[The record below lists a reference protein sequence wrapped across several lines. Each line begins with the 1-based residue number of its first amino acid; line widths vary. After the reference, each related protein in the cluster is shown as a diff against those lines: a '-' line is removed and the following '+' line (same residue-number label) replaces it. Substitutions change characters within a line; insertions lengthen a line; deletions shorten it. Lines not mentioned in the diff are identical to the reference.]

1 MSPPR
6 PRSRASAATSSSAA
20 TPARPHR
27 GDARAR
33 LDEELRL
40 IERHGLAGFFLL
52 HRDILEMAR
61 EVAVRVRGG
70 SAGRHLLPPGRG
82 RGSSVGSIVCYL
94 IGLSHVDPIAAR
106 LFLGRFLSEE
116 LASVPDIDLD
126 FPRDVREGLMIAV
139 IERYG
144 PEHAALVAA
153 FPTYRVRGAIR
164 DLGKAL
170 ALPQGEIE
178 RMARLADEWGAIG
191 ADQVEQMRE
200 RAGAPRWRAF
210 AFLMEEI
217 MGIPRHISQHSGG
230 MVISTRPL
238 VELVPVIPAAME
250 GRQICQWDKD
260 SCADAGF
267 LKIDLLGLGML
278 SAVEECVDL
287 IAETRGAPI
296 DLSRV
301 GFDDPEV
308 YAEIQQADTVGVF
321 QIESRA
327 QMQSLHQTLPE
338 NLDDLTVQVALVR
351 PGPIVGDAVSP
362 YVKHRRALRADPG
375 FVPPYDHPLLEPVLR
390 DTLGVVVFQDQ
401 VLEVAIAL
409 AGFSTGDAE
418 SLRRAMSRKRSR
430 DALERHRQRFCSG
443 AAARGV
449 DEAVALRV
457 FEKVVAFSE
466 FGFPKSHAAAFAIL
480 AYQSAWLH
488 RSYPAE
494 FLCALLNAQ
503 PMGFYPPATLLRDG
517 ERRGVEIRPPDVNRS
532 GVACAVEAGG
542 RAVRIGLGY
551 VKGVGTR
558 AEGLVAERA
567 AEGDYANLGEL
578 VRRAP
583 LASDQLEGL
592 IRAGAC
598 DEFDR
603 NRRRLL
609 WELPLHRAPA
619 IAGDGLQL
627 ALALDASPT
636 PALPRMS
643 DWERMVADHEAMS
656 LTTGPHPMALLRPS
670 LDAEIVTSDRLLH
683 TPLRRVTI
691 AGITIARQRPGTAKG
706 IVFLLVEDEHGMTN
720 VICPPAVYERDRI
733 AVRAEP
739 LVQVWGRLERRDG
752 AVNVIADRVAGLAY
766 AGRPDVG
773 RAAERAA
780 AQAAGTGAGQG
791 GHVADLRR
799 LRAAAPRA
807 NSFGRGRR

>member
-1 MSPPR
+1 M
-6 PRSRASAATSSSAA
+6 
-20 TPARPHR
+20 
-27 GDARAR
+27 G
-33 LDEELRL
+33 
-40 IERHGLAGFFLL
+40 
-52 HRDILEMAR
+52 
-61 EVAVRVRGG
+61 EV
-70 SAGRHLLPPGRG
+70 
-82 RGSSVGSIVCYL
+82 
-94 IGLSHVDPIAAR
+94 
-106 LFLGRFLSEE
+106 
-116 LASVPDIDLD
+116 
-126 FPRDVREGLMIAV
+126 
-139 IERYG
+139 
-144 PEHAALVAA
+144 
-153 FPTYRVRGAIR
+153 
-164 DLGKAL
+164 
-170 ALPQGEIE
+170 E

-191 ADQVEQMRE
+191 QEQVEQMRE
-200 RAGAPRWRAF
+200 RAGSPRWRAF

-287 IAETRGAPI
+287 IAAVRGAPI

-351 PGPIVGDAVSP
+351 PGPIVGDAVNP
-362 YVKHRRALRADPG
+362 YVKHRRARRADPG
-375 FVPPYDHPLLEPVLR
+375 FEPPYDHPLLEPVLH

-409 AGFSTGDAE
+409 AGFSTGEAE

-430 DALERHRQRFCSG
+430 DALERHRQRFRAG

-449 DEAVALRV
+449 PEATAMRV

-488 RSYPAE
+488 RSLPGRVPVRAPERPADG
-494 FLCALLNAQ
+494 LLPA
-503 PMGFYPPATLLRDG
+503 GDAASRRRAAGRRDPPAGR
-517 ERRGVEIRPPDVNRS
+517 EPKRRGLHRRGRRRGRCGSASATSRASAPGPRDVIAER
-532 GVACAVEAGG
+532 E
-542 RAVRIGLGY
+542 
-551 VKGVGTR
+551 
-558 AEGLVAERA
+558 AEGAFS
-567 AEGDYANLGEL
+567 DLGEL

-583 LASDQLEGL
+583 LALGPA
-592 IRAGAC
+592 RGA
-598 DEFDR
+598 DP
-603 NRRRLL
+603 RRRLRRL
-609 WELPLHRAPA
+609 RPQPPPAPVGAAPA
-619 IAGDGLQL
+619 PRPRGAGGRRAAGAGAGRL
-627 ALALDASPT
+627 
-636 PALPRMS
+636 
-643 DWERMVADHEAMS
+643 
-656 LTTGPHPMALLRPS
+656 PHPGAAAHVRLGADGGRPRGHEPDHRPPPDGAPAAEPRRRDPHLRPAPARS
-670 LDAEIVTSDRLLH
+670 ARAGH
-683 TPLRRVTI
+683 HRRHHHRPP
-691 AGITIARQRPGTAKG
+691 APGTAKG
-706 IVFLLVEDEHGMTN
+706 IVFLLVEDECGMTN

-752 AVNVIADRVAGLAY
+752 AVNVIADRVAGLTY
-766 AGRPDVG
+766 AGRPDLG

-780 AQAAGTGAGQG
+780 ARAAGTGAGPGRPRRRPAPAASRRPACEQLRPRPALTPSSQPGRQWCVFPKNSVKRTAARG
-791 GHVADLRR
+791 GISVGWVSRCGF
-799 LRAAAPRA
+799 AAE
-807 NSFGRGRR
+807 GRRSPP